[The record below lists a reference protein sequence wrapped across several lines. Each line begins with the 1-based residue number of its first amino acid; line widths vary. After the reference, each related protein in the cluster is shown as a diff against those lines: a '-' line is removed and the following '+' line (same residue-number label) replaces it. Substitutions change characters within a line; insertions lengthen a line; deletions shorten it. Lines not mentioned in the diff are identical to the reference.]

1 MDWFLKALK
10 KYSTFS
16 GRAQRA
22 EYWYFVLFYLLI
34 ILCASVVDGVTGLYQ
49 ADIGAGLFGSLAFWG
64 LLIPCI
70 AVGVR
75 RLHDTGRSGWWMLLW
90 VVPLVGTIAWLVFTL
105 QDSTPGANEY
115 GPNPKETP
123 I

>member
-22 EYWYFVLFYLLI
+22 EYWYFTLFYVLL
-34 ILCASVVDGVTGLYQ
+34 LMCGSVVDMVTGLYH
-49 ADIGAGLFGSLAFWG
+49 AEAEVGLFGSLAFWG
-64 LLIPCI
+64 LLIPSI

-90 VVPLVGTIAWLVFTL
+90 LVPLIGFIAWLVWTL

>member
-10 KYSTFS
+10 KYATFS

-22 EYWYFVLFYLLI
+22 EYWYFTLFYVLL
-34 ILCASVVDGVTGLYQ
+34 LMCASVVDMVTGLYH
-49 ADIGAGLFGSLAFWG
+49 AETETGLFGSVVLLG
-64 LLIPCI
+64 LLIPAI

-90 VVPLVGTIAWLVFTL
+90 LVPLIGFIAWLVWTL

-115 GPNPKETP
+115 GPNLKEIP